1 MPSPFPGM
9 DPYLERP
16 GLWRDLNHSLIS
28 TIQGLLA
35 AQLRPTYV
43 VRIDERVYIVEEC
56 HGASKLQLSDRFEH
70 EVREAFLKIIDRETR
85 EVRTVIEVLRP
96 TSKAMGSPG
105 LKNLKL
111 HRDDVMGSSSHW
123 VEIDLFRGDRTVD
136 VPTSV
141 GPHEYFVHVSK
152 RDMRPQA
159 MLYPIRLW
167 QRLPIIP
174 IPVRTGDPDASLDLQ
189 AALDAI
195 YDRAG
200 YDLDIDYRREPNPPL
215 SADFAVWADQ
225 LLRAKGIRS

>member
-16 GLWRDLNHSLIS
+16 GLWRDVNHSLIS
-28 TIQGLLA
+28 TIQALLA
-35 AQLRPTYV
+35 TQLRPRYV
-43 VRIDERVYIVEEC
+43 VRIEERAYVAEEC
-56 HGASKLQLSDRFEH
+56 NGNSKLQSFNRSGD

-85 EVRTVIEVLRP
+85 DVLTVIEVLRP
-96 TSKAMGSPG
+96 TNKAPGSRG
-105 LKNLKL
+105 LESFTRNR
-111 HRDDVMGSSSHW
+111 HEVMSSLSNW
-123 VEIDLFRGDRTVD
+123 VEIDLFRGDRMVH

-141 GPHEYFVHVSK
+141 GPQEYLVHVST

-159 MLYPIRLW
+159 FLYPIRLW
-167 QRLPIIP
+167 DRLPIIP

-200 YDLDIDYRREPNPPL
+200 YDLDIDYRCEPNPPL
-215 SADFAVWADQ
+215 NADLAAWADQ
-225 LLRAKGIRS
+225 LLRSKGLRS